1 MADSAGRI
9 PYAFLDLAGRVDAP
23 LPGGARLEASTL
35 WERDD
40 VWGTVPDLLSN
51 NRGRWG
57 NVLGQVTVGMRHG
70 SIYGRHSVGVSRFGA
85 AIQSTSF
92 VADTALRQAVP
103 THQPINNVITY
114 FALRSRLEPL
124 AAGRSR
130 NWSAGSEL
138 VVQQQ
143 EFTGPLPRP
152 YPELLFH
159 DTLQLARRNVRLA
172 LWGEGRW
179 SGERFAVQAGLRT
192 ELPGDVAN
200 LGTLALAPRLSV
212 RFAVT
217 PWITL
222 SAAYGRS
229 YQYTQAIAPAGP
241 GIGPDLHISDVWLM
255 ARDTIPAI
263 RSDVAT
269 IGAEAWLST
278 TWLASATLYGRIA
291 TGVAVPDP
299 TPGKPAPDRPLFVSA
314 VNRAAGVE
322 VTLRRLAGPVTL
334 AASYTYGGS
343 QLEAMDLV
351 YPASSARR
359 HVLDGV
365 VTARVGSS
373 LRLGGAVTAASGAHF
388 TRFLRAAVPCS
399 GSDSI
404 TCPDTLVV
412 TTTAIEEPGAGLAPA
427 YVTFGLMAEWTRRFR
442 TWELGVTLQ
451 LLNVL
456 NRRNAVTYVGSDEPC
471 AVASPTT
478 QMPRAGVC
486 DLFDRGLPLLP
497 LVGLRARF

>member
-1 MADSAGRI
+1 M
-9 PYAFLDLAGRVDAP
+9 
-23 LPGGARLEASTL
+23 
-35 WERDD
+35 
-40 VWGTVPDLLSN
+40 WGTVPDLLSN

-70 SIYGRHSVGVSRFGA
+70 SLYGRHSVGVSRFGA
-85 AIQSTSF
+85 AIQSARF
-92 VADTALRQAVP
+92 VADSALRQAVP
-103 THQPINNVITY
+103 THQPINNVITH

-124 AAGRSR
+124 AAGRR
-130 NWSAGSEL
+130 RTWSAGSEL

-159 DTLQLARRNVRLA
+159 DTLQLALRNVRVA

-179 SGERFAVQAGLRT
+179 SGERYAVQAGLRA
-192 ELPGDVAN
+192 ELPGGSAN
-200 LGTLALAPRLSV
+200 VGTLALAPRLSV
-212 RFAVT
+212 RLAAT

-255 ARDTIPAI
+255 AGDTIPAI

-269 IGAEAWLST
+269 VGAEAWLST
-278 TWLASATLYGRIA
+278 SWLASATVYGRIA
-291 TGVAVPDP
+291 TGVTVPVP
-299 TPGKPAPDRPLFVSA
+299 TPGKPTPDRPLFVPA

-343 QLEAMDLV
+343 QLEALGLV

-365 VTARVGSS
+365 VSARMGSS
-373 LRLGGAVTAASGAHF
+373 LRFGGAVTAASGAHF
-388 TRFLRAAVPCS
+388 TRFLREAVPCS
-399 GSDSI
+399 GSDTI
-404 TCPDTLVV
+404 ACPDTLVV
-412 TTTAIEEPGAGLAPA
+412 TTTAIEQPGAGRAPA
-427 YVTFGLMAEWTRRFR
+427 YVIFSLMTGWTRGFR

-451 LLNVL
+451 LLNVF
-456 NRRNAVTYVGSDEPC
+456 NRRNAVTYVGSEEPC
-471 AVASPTT
+471 SAASPTS
-478 QMPRAGVC
+478 QVPRAGVC

-497 LVGLRARF
+497 LVQVRARF